1 MKKQYQLREGEE
13 DALGRGNNEFGELT
27 NLEETEDEE

>member
-1 MKKQYQLREGEE
+1 MKRQYQLREDEE

-27 NLEETEDEE
+27 NLEKTEDEE